1 MAKTTKTA
9 NIAIRTE
16 PETKQKLEQKA
27 KDNGFSS
34 LSEYLIFVG
43 LNADIRVS
51 VKKWNSLN
59 YVWHYDIITAYR
71 NYYQVDTCEI
81 WEKLKSKGFANNH
94 TNGLNLHFYYVT
106 EEGKEYLKSLGYKW
120 HEEKGKINYVWWNW
134 YK

>member
-51 VKKWNSLN
+51 VKK
-59 YVWHYDIITAYR
+59 
-71 NYYQVDTCEI
+71 
-81 WEKLKSKGFANNH
+81 
-94 TNGLNLHFYYVT
+94 
-106 EEGKEYLKSLGYKW
+106 
-120 HEEKGKINYVWWNW
+120 
-134 YK
+134 